1 MKALRL
7 QTLLLTG
14 SLLAT
19 PLFAAQRYEDAIAL
33 LESEHGAY
41 SPVLPERLL
50 SLGLA
55 LQQEERHAEAAA
67 VFKRGTHLARV
78 SSGLYSTDQLPLLE
92 SEIRSLH
99 ALADYHAVD
108 ARQRYLYRVQ
118 ERALQDPGQ
127 RAIALLQQADWQ
139 RQAYLLRL
147 DEEPGQRLL
156 QMWEFNRLALNDI
169 LQVEGETSTQLLQPL
184 HGMLQAQYLI
194 ADLQWQ
200 DGPGFSSGQGFAESA
215 TRPRVGSYR
224 KDNYKKGMA
233 VLKAIYDLER
243 IHSER
248 NPAAPA
254 RALTMLGDWMLW
266 HGERE
271 EAVALYRQAIGELAG
286 NTDAQQ
292 VAVELFANPVALPAV
307 AGLDQH
313 QPLPRID
320 DGDILLEFAVT
331 ADGKVTGLS
340 RVDDND
346 EANGFAN
353 RLMRKLRKTP
363 FRPRFDLET
372 GEPVD
377 TENLVVAYDSK
388 S

>member
-7 QTLLLTG
+7 QALLLTG
-14 SLLAT
+14 ALLAA
-19 PLFAAQRYEDAIAL
+19 PSFAEQEHKNAIAL

-50 SLGLA
+50 SLGLT
-55 LQQEERHAEAAA
+55 LQQEGRHGEAAA

-78 SSGLYSTDQLPLLE
+78 SSGLYSTEQLPLLE

-99 ALADYHAVD
+99 AMADYRTVD
-108 ARQRYLYRVQ
+108 ERQRYLYRVQ
-118 ERALQDPGQ
+118 ERALKDPGQ
-127 RAIALLQQADWQ
+127 RAGALLQQADWQ

-147 DEEPGQRLL
+147 DEEPAQRLL
-156 QMWEFNRLALNDI
+156 HMWELNRLALNDI
-169 LQVEGETSTQLLQPL
+169 LAAEGDTSIKLLQPL
-184 HGMLQAQYLI
+184 KGMLQAQYLI

-200 DGPGFSSGQGFAESA
+200 DGPGFSTSQSFHEQSS
-215 TRPRVGSYR
+215 RPGAGSYR
-224 KDNYKKGMA
+224 KDNYNKGLA

-243 IHSER
+243 IHSESD
-248 NPAAPA
+248 PAAPA
-254 RALTMLGDWMLW
+254 RALTLLGDWMLW

-271 EAVALYRQAIGELAG
+271 EAVAVYREALGELAG
-286 NTDAQQ
+286 SADAQP
-292 VAVELFANPVALPAV
+292 VAAELFAEPVALPAV
-307 AGLDQH
+307 TGLDAH
-313 QPLPRID
+313 APLPSVD
-320 DGDILLEFAVT
+320 GGDILLEFAVT
-331 ADGKVTGLS
+331 ADGKVARLS
-340 RVDDND
+340 RVDDSN

-377 TENLVVAYDSK
+377 TENLIVAYDSK

>member
-1 MKALRL
+1 MKALRI

-14 SLLAT
+14 SLLAA
-19 PLFAAQRYEDAIAL
+19 PLFADQQHREAIAL

-50 SLGLA
+50 SLGLS
-55 LQQEERHAEAAA
+55 LQQEGHHAEAAA

-78 SSGLYSTDQLPLLE
+78 SSGLYSTEQLPLLE

-99 ALADYHAVD
+99 ALADYRAVD
-108 ARQRYLYRVQ
+108 ERQRYLYRVQ

-127 RAIALLQQADWQ
+127 RALALLQQADWQ

-147 DEEPGQRLL
+147 DEEPAPRLL

-169 LQVEGETSTQLLQPL
+169 LAAEGETSIKLLQPL
-184 HGMLQAQYLI
+184 YGMLQAQYLVS
-194 ADLQWQ
+194 DLQWQ
-200 DGPGFSSGQGFAESA
+200 DGPGFSNSQGFHEQSS
-215 TRPRVGSYR
+215 RPRVGSYR
-224 KDNYKKGMA
+224 KDNYNKGMA

-248 NPAAPA
+248 DPAAPA

-266 HGERE
+266 HDERE
-271 EAVALYRQAIGELAG
+271 EAVAIYREAIGELAG
-286 NTDAQQ
+286 NADAKP
-292 VAVELFANPVALPAV
+292 VAAELFADPVALPAV
-307 AGLDQH
+307 AGLDQQ
-313 QPLPRID
+313 QPLPGID
-320 DGDILLEFAVT
+320 GGDILLEFAVT

-340 RVDDND
+340 RVDEND
-346 EANGFAN
+346 EADGFAN